1 MNLERR
7 LQKLEAT
14 HAARSVEP
22 IQMIIFVSYL
32 DPGPSASDPPRSE
45 LSRIVFGATANQESK
60 SFDRLPDETE
70 PDFLA
75 RAGVP
80 KDRAPKDGKA

>member
-22 IQMIIFVSYL
+22 MIIFVSYV
-32 DPGPSASDPPRSE
+32 DSDGSANGALSSE
-45 LSRIVFGATANQESK
+45 LSRIIFCATATHESK

-80 KDRAPKDGKA
+80 KDRAPRDRKT

>member
-14 HAARSVEP
+14 HAATSVEP
-22 IQMIIFVSYL
+22 MIIFISYV
-32 DPGPSASDPPRSE
+32 DSGPSANDARRDE
-45 LSRIVFGATANQESK
+45 LSRIIFCANATHVSK

-70 PDFLA
+70 QDFLA

-80 KDRAPKDGKA
+80 KDRAPKDRKA